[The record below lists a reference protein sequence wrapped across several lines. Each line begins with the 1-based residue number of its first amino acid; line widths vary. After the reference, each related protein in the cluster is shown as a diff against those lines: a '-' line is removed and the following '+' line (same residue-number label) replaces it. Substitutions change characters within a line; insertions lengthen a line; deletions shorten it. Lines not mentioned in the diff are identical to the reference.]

1 MSRRLGCFQRK
12 STAGRYVALPVLM
25 VALTFSGLALPA
37 EARKTTKQ
45 KRVRQRTESMRSPV
59 RKPVVETF
67 SLRSVDP
74 QYPLDQEG
82 RRLAQELSNLW
93 TRDADRLVSVVQAA
107 QLETIEPA
115 PLTLLL
121 AIAHAETN
129 GRILL
134 VSEAGAVGLAQA
146 TPIAYLTEGLE
157 GKLFMTRNYVEG
169 ARAYI
174 MKKPLH
180 DADMIATLLMEN
192 PSLEGKERARALLD
206 AAYKYRR
213 EGVAELEV
221 LAPYAP
227 AEFLANI
234 EVDDRNNLRILDE
247 LSDLL
252 ERESDL
258 AELTKFRDEA
268 RACYRSMRDFQQAVW
283 KIYQQEIV
291 AERDAVLRKTFKM
304 EPSLVIQTLAY
315 EASETLARELD
326 DRFSPRQM
334 ARFLNDH
341 VLTKFDEAYELG
353 VAEEAIERTTAG
365 LYNGGGHNIKRMI
378 AGLIADLPETRN
390 YMRKVPATRRQLD
403 ATRSSTLDASG
414 SETTQAALTSFQ

>member
-1 MSRRLGCFQRK
+1 MF
-12 STAGRYVALPVLM
+12 A
-25 VALTFSGLALPA
+25 GLALPA
-37 EARKTTKQ
+37 EAKKTTRT
-45 KRVRQRTESMRSPV
+45 KRSRQRTATRRAPE

-67 SLRSVDP
+67 SLRAVDP
-74 QYPLDQEG
+74 EYPLDQDG
-82 RRLAQELSNLW
+82 RRLAQELANLW

-107 QLETIEPA
+107 QSDTVEPA

-157 GKLFMTRNYVEG
+157 GNLFITRNYVVG

-180 DADMIATLLMEN
+180 DADMIATILLED
-192 PSLEGKERARALLD
+192 PSVQGRIRARELLD
-206 AAYKYRR
+206 AAYKYRQ

-221 LAPYAP
+221 LIPYAGSSFRS
-227 AEFLANI
+227 EL
-234 EVDDRNNLRILDE
+234 ESDDRENLRVLDE
-247 LSDLL
+247 LSALL
-252 ERESDL
+252 ENGSDV
-258 AELTKFRDEA
+258 AELTRFRDEA
-268 RACYRSMRDFQQAVW
+268 RACYRAMRDLQKTVW
-283 KIYQQEIV
+283 KVYQQEIV
-291 AERDAVLRKTFKM
+291 AERDEVLRRTFSM
-304 EPSLVIQTLAY
+304 EPSVVIQTMAY

-326 DRFSPRQM
+326 ERFSPRKM

-341 VLTKFDEAYELG
+341 LLTKFDEAYELG
-353 VAEEAIERTTAG
+353 VAEDAIERMTAG

-378 AGLIADLPETRN
+378 AGLIADLPETVN

-403 ATRSSTLDASG
+403 ATRSSMFEGSG
-414 SETTQAALTSFQ
+414 GETSLAALSRFQP